1 MFHVVH
7 RKAQNTPPGELK
19 HSTRED
25 AKQHKGN
32 SKPPPGEQIRLTK
45 LVSSLWTSWAKRS
58 CGVGAER
65 AVGMRPRRRHRIA
78 RGEAELAKQVARG
91 RAAQVSPNS
100 AFGASRL
107 RSKKTVLPAA
117 PFRRSDGK
125 IRPTRTIHFVL
136 PTLSFRATDFLTI
149 PTDFFFSAYG
159 VTRTNHTAPDPP
171 DFRIFAAPPR
181 SAAHSPRHSALY
193 LAPIRPRGGS
203 SRNSALCLAGRGCS
217 IQSPIPAPQSPL
229 SRLYGIIAFLWKT
242 TAS

>member
-1 MFHVVH
+1 MSWRVLGLFFGFLVELPKRRVREGEFQSRVH
-7 RKAQNTPPGELK
+7 RLL
-19 HSTRED
+19 D
-25 AKQHKGN
+25 A
-32 SKPPPGEQIRLTK
+32 
-45 LVSSLWTSWAKRS
+45 SWAKRS
-58 CGVGAER
+58 CGV
-65 AVGMRPRRRHRIA
+65 A
-78 RGEAELAKQVARG
+78 RDQKTSLPSAGVV
-91 RAAQVSPNS
+91 AAQVSPNS

-107 RSKKTVLPAA
+107 RSKKSVLPVA
-117 PFRRSDGK
+117 PFRRSDRK

-159 VTRTNHTAPDPP
+159 VIRTNHTAPDSP

-203 SRNSALCLAGRGCS
+203 PRNSALCLAGRGCS